1 MEIVKTFNIIISMRF
16 LLSILLII
24 ISTILTSCSFLRSI
38 GLYNGPPN
46 YSETYETLTGKKFI
60 NHSNNKDNL
69 VLKLISVKN
78 EYSPY
83 EEIGLK
89 LKVENVSKT
98 DTMYLYKPGL
108 DPSGHYSELDIR
120 DSLGK
125 KQKVLEDTY
134 TIDYTETVDDYG
146 RRIIPT
152 IAPDNTKLA
161 PGDSIIKLLSFRTG
175 KRICDNIECR
185 LTLKRENIPGNY
197 TAYYT
202 QNHEEYDEIKGPLP
216 TKIASSKIEYNV
228 LNYTKEELAIR
239 EKVNGIISAVYNEKD
254 STMIDSLY
262 SNFKENYP
270 TSFYIPQLKEFF
282 ELYSSVRKNKKK

>member
-1 MEIVKTFNIIISMRF
+1 MKFRSSAFIILMIS
-16 LLSILLII
+16 
-24 ISTILTSCSFLRSI
+24 ILTSCSFFKSI
-38 GLYNGPPN
+38 GLYNGTPN

-60 NHSNNKDNL
+60 NHSNKKDNL
-69 VLKLISVKN
+69 VLKLISVKS

-83 EEIGLK
+83 EGIGLK

-120 DSLGK
+120 DNLGK

-134 TIDYTETVDDYG
+134 TIDYTAIVDDYG